1 MKSGSFST
9 FSIDYSY
16 SRNLSGILNQ
26 SQFKAG
32 IQLGQGFTSA
42 WTEANLNLKF
52 SKKYEINIRTWAGS
66 FLNDDNVPNQFRSF
80 ISGGVDPNFSSVVF
94 DRTGNSEM
102 VILKNQYI
110 KQGPGMRGYVID
122 KNGVP
127 LSTTGVVWGVNIT
140 PNVPFFIDLAGGEEF
155 KDTYTTV
162 GLKFGPIILPLYQSW
177 ELDQKIAKDWNWIK
191 ERIRISFSF
200 DISNLRTNY
209 VLILVRL
216 RLVMFDSIDID

>member
-1 MKSGSFST
+1 
-9 FSIDYSY
+9 
-16 SRNLSGILNQ
+16 
-26 SQFKAG
+26 
-32 IQLGQGFTSA
+32 
-42 WTEANLNLKF
+42 
-52 SKKYEINIRTWAGS
+52 
-66 FLNDDNVPNQFRSF
+66 
-80 ISGGVDPNFSSVVF
+80 
-94 DRTGNSEM
+94 
-102 VILKNQYI
+102 
-110 KQGPGMRGYVID
+110 MRGYVTD

-200 DISNLRTNY
+200 DISNLGQ
-209 VLILVRL
+209 I
-216 RLVMFDSIDID
+216 MF